1 MGSMFNTGYRNAID
15 RHLTGLPADVATQAR
30 EAPALA
36 LNAAHH
42 LTSGG
47 DALVEAA
54 RHAFTS
60 GMRLS
65 MLIGAALL
73 AGAAAFVWLR
83 GPDRYQEVLEDVVD
97 GDDVVTTRSR

>member
-1 MGSMFNTGYRNAID
+1 
-15 RHLTGLPADVATQAR
+15 
-30 EAPALA
+30 
-36 LNAAHH
+36 
-42 LTSGG
+42 
-47 DALVEAA
+47 
-54 RHAFTS
+54 
-60 GMRLS
+60 MRLS